1 MKNIV
6 RIKNITSC
14 PPRIDN
20 TMSFYL
26 SKSDPNLVSQL
37 IINLDLLPPH
47 DPNRFR
53 SLDSYDDPTT
63 TNSERA
69 SFAIDAL
76 AAFQKFCPMNEK
88 SSVAVADL
96 ICDLLHLVHSEE
108 CSPKDVLK
116 SALIH
121 FIAEA
126 G

>member
-1 MKNIV
+1 
-6 RIKNITSC
+6 
-14 PPRIDN
+14 
-20 TMSFYL
+20 MSFNI
-26 SKSDPNLVSQL
+26 SKSDPNLVNQL
-37 IINLDLLPPH
+37 MMNLDLLPPH

-53 SLDSYDDPTT
+53 SLDSYEDPNT

-76 AAFQKFCPMNEK
+76 AAFQKVCHMNEK

-96 ICDLLHLVHSEE
+96 ICDLLHLVHSGE

-116 SALIH
+116 SALTH